1 MVLVQNCSFL
11 QDNSKSKTS
20 FPSFTVPAYFPH
32 SGVTHGQDPCA
43 CLPSFH
49 LRHCELFHA
58 VFLEF
63 RSAAHPASLICS
75 FPESL
80 HLTNSLHSSTP
91 RGMCFSP
98 NIPPVVMVVW
108 ECTGWQ
114 SIFQLWGY
122 GVSCFPKPRRYPLRS
137 WLAAAFIHPLIFPAN
152 GGGDSYS
159 FFLLCCFLKHPRAD
173 LWCVFPEHFL
183 RLGTN
188 FSLSPSLK
196 LSVRVK
202 VTLCSARHHSCPA
215 EPSCLSLKFPM
226 RPLCS
231 HISFIFLFFQDCC
244 QLKIQPFHQAV
255 QTVA

>member
-1 MVLVQNCSFL
+1 MHASPHFICLTVSCSM
-11 QDNSKSKTS
+11 Q
-20 FPSFTVPAYFPH
+20 
-32 SGVTHGQDPCA
+32 
-43 CLPSFH
+43 
-49 LRHCELFHA
+49 
-58 VFLEF
+58 FLEF
-63 RSAAHPASLICS
+63 RSAVHPTSLLCS

-80 HLTNSLHSSTP
+80 ISSTLHTLQ
-91 RGMCFSP
+91 RLGMCFSP

-114 SIFQLWGY
+114 SIFQLWDY
-122 GVSCFPKPRRYPLRS
+122 KISSFPKSRRYSLGS
-137 WLAAAFIHPLIFPAN
+137 WLAAAFVHPLISPTN
-152 GGGDSYS
+152 DRGDSYL
-159 FFLLCCFLKHPRAD
+159 FFLLHCFLKHPRVD
-173 LWCVFPEHFL
+173 LWCVFPEHLL
-183 RLGTN
+183 RLGIN

-244 QLKIQPFHQAV
+244 QLKIQSFDQAV